1 MILEYID
8 VSFFKKVCYNW
19 TILFI
24 VWESCVMSKFDRFL
38 VDRKYVQVV
47 GPRLDRFG
55 MTTKVCHQAR
65 CPACGDS
72 KKSKTKRRLCFVEND
87 NNVYIYCHNCNRSWT
102 MKMFIDEFFPDVSD
116 QYYKEY
122 VTASSEGKKDFVR
135 IKKSGASV
143 RNLLSKPT
151 ETKDVTEKSTSIF
164 DLIDYMT
171 PIIDTPK
178 DSEEYQYL
186 KKRGFTEEQMK
197 YLFVTDDFKQLASV
211 IDKHGDH
218 SRMVDNDKRIVIPF
232 INFKDST
239 VYAIQGRSLNPN
251 TKMKYITIKESENT
265 VKTFYK
271 EPIDKSKTVYC
282 VEGPI
287 DSLFIDN
294 SVAACDSNLTR
305 ADADVY
311 IWDNEPCNKTT
322 VDKIRKA
329 VLDGKSVVVW
339 DTSPTIKQDIN
350 DMVLSGYTKQQI
362 TDIINENTYNGHMA
376 YYKWS
381 KWKRF

>member
-1 MILEYID
+1 M
-8 VSFFKKVCYNW
+8 
-19 TILFI
+19 
-24 VWESCVMSKFDRFL
+24 
-38 VDRKYVQVV
+38 
-47 GPRLDRFG
+47 
-55 MTTKVCHQAR
+55 
-65 CPACGDS
+65 
-72 KKSKTKRRLCFVEND
+72 END

-151 ETKDVTEKSTSIF
+151 ETKKQDVTEKSTSIF
-164 DLIDYMT
+164 DLIDYIT

-197 YLFVTDDFKQLASV
+197 YLFVTDDFKQLASI

-239 VYAIQGRSLNPN
+239 VYAIQGRSLDPN

-265 VKTFYK
+265 IKTFHK

-362 TDIINENTYNGHMA
+362 IDIINENTYNGHMA

-381 KWKRF
+381 KWKRS

>member
-1 MILEYID
+1 MIL
-8 VSFFKKVCYNW
+8 FMGN
-19 TILFI
+19 
-24 VWESCVMSKFDRFL
+24 CVMSKFDRFL

-102 MKMFIDEFFPDVSD
+102 MKMFIDEFFPDVAD
-116 QYYKEY
+116 EYYREY

-151 ETKDVTEKSTSIF
+151 ETKKQDVTERSTSIF
-164 DLIDYMT
+164 DLIDYIT

-178 DSEEYQYL
+178 DSEEYRYL
-186 KKRGFTEEQMK
+186 KNRGFTEEQMK
-197 YLFVTDDFKQLASV
+197 YLFVTDDFKQLASI

-239 VYAIQGRSLNPN
+239 VYAIQGRSLDPN
-251 TKMKYITIKESENT
+251 AKMKYITIKESENT
-265 VKTFYK
+265 IKTFYK

-376 YYKWS
+376 YYKFS
-381 KWKRF
+381 KWKRS